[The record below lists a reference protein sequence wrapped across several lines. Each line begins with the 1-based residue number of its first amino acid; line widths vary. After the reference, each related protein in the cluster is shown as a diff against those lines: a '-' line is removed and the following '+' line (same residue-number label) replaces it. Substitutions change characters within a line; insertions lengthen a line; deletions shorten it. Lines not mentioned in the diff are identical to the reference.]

1 MSKDKP
7 LYTLEKRDVFPFA
20 IAELVLFL
28 LPAILT
34 AAVVRAARFL
44 YYSQDLVCSVYSR
57 VGIYIGLRCLVVYQ
71 VEMGNGGSACSAV
84 HYS

>member
-34 AAVVRAARFL
+34 AAVVRAA
-44 YYSQDLVCSVYSR
+44 
-57 VGIYIGLRCLVVYQ
+57 
-71 VEMGNGGSACSAV
+71 
-84 HYS
+84 